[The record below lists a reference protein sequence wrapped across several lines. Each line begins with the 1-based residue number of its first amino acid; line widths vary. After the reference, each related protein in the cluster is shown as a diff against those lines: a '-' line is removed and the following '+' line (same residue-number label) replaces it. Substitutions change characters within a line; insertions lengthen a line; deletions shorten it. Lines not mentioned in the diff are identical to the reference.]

1 MTFPLVPAVRE
12 SLWKSLCFIICLKY
26 CVKYIR
32 SSTVIKYNS
41 EVLYSG
47 ISIFCCF
54 ILPLFYILEANIVFS
69 LTTRIQYW

>member
-1 MTFPLVPAVRE
+1 MLKAPQRSLTEPLG
-12 SLWKSLCFIICLKY
+12 WTLCFIICLKY

-41 EVLYSG
+41 EVLYSD

-69 LTTRIQYW
+69 LTTCIQYW